1 MHRIAA
7 SLVSKI
13 AASIADRWFDQHV
26 RTAILEGVAGVPVH
40 TWTRDTTNGLKK
52 ALAHLNLPATS
63 PWAARDSGLYTTLVR
78 TATTI
83 LSKSGLFD
91 SAEELV
97 QKVISGESMTGTP
110 GGELYLVGKQ
120 IANAVEADGEGL
132 DSARALILRHLR
144 QRALNEIRDQ
154 GRRRDRLGP
163 TVQEGVET
171 DGRMEQL
178 PGTSAYSRDAV
189 DVAFG
194 DFLGAHGHRARQWV
208 MDLWA
213 RELRPSDQ
221 KILQAW
227 LEDPEKP
234 DTALGRELGVSNSFI
249 GKAKRRA
256 IEVARQA
263 VLEDPPDFIRDLRM
277 KEELAGMGIGV
288 RRANQMLRPQDF
300 HVSYPN
306 PFTVR
311 LSINNPHFSGF
322 TGFFEAPANRMASTI
337 LWKQVKSAGFN
348 VDPEDLEAAIE
359 MA

>member
-52 ALAHLNLPATS
+52 ALAYLNLPATS
-63 PWAARDSGLYTTLVR
+63 PWAARDSGLYTSLVR

-97 QKVISGESMTGTP
+97 QKVISGETMTGTP

-120 IANAVEADGEGL
+120 IADTVEADGEGL
-132 DSARALILRHLR
+132 GSARALILRHLR

-194 DFLGAHGHRARQWV
+194 DFLGAHGPRARQWIL
-208 MDLWA
+208 DLWA
-213 RELRPSDQ
+213 RELRPSDH

-234 DTALGRELGVSNSFI
+234 DTALSRELGVSNSFI

-263 VLEDPPDFIRDLRM
+263 VQENPPDFIRDLRM

-300 HVSYPN
+300 HISYPDPRTIRLLVSTPGSGTYAGFVQARVGPN
-306 PFTVR
+306 QVADLVR
-311 LSINNPHFSGF
+311 QI
-322 TGFFEAPANRMASTI
+322 
-337 LWKQVKSAGFN
+337 KYAGFN
-348 VDPEDLEAAIE
+348 VDPEDIEAAIE
-359 MA
+359 AA